1 MGHPGNFH
9 EIYAS
14 IVVKAHL
21 LKIIVWLRRGDTAL
35 AHIGEI
41 RMGEILLVNAGS
53 TDMGTTVKEIKGDKG
68 DIATFSLSFP
78 ICSKISEKIAILR
91 KNENSWRLIC
101 WGDVLE
107 GGEIYSSK

>member
-1 MGHPGNFH
+1 MGHPGKFH

-21 LKIIVWLRRGDTAL
+21 LNNIVWLRRGDTAL

-53 TDMGTTVKEIKGDKG
+53 TDIGSTV
-68 DIATFSLSFP
+68 
-78 ICSKISEKIAILR
+78 
-91 KNENSWRLIC
+91 N
-101 WGDVLE
+101 
-107 GGEIYSSK
+107 